1 MNEPIYEITYAE
13 FMKLLSDEERQLY
26 IILQAHG
33 LIHPSAHDIMSL
45 NKIFKRFYN
54 KECITIDEITDSI
67 IKSQKESNEKLKILR
82 M

>member
-33 LIHPSAHDIMSL
+33 LINPTAHDIMSL
-45 NKIFKRFYN
+45 NKILKRFYN
-54 KECITIDEITDSI
+54 NECIAIDEITDSI
-67 IKSQKESNEKLKILR
+67 IKSQK
-82 M
+82 